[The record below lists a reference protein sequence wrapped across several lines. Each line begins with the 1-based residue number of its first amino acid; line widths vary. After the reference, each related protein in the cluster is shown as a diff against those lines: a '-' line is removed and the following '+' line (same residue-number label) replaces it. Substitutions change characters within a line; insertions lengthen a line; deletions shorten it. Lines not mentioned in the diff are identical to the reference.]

1 MSKKIK
7 FVEGNQKNMAELL
20 NYVFG
25 DLVVYLTYDQLNG
38 RIEDN
43 TNDYKYKV
51 KAYNNGS
58 LKVIKYKE
66 NRKKSNI
73 SIHQK
78 FNLEKHLKMTE
89 KERKKIE
96 EENRKRHIYEVRTK
110 IKDYILNNHFDTFWT
125 LTFDPKI
132 CDEAIEDEYRY
143 TEMHKWLA
151 KMRKRHKRRSD
162 ENFNYIA
169 IPERHKSGQIH
180 WHMVTGGLDVEL
192 IDSGK
197 TYKKQKIYN
206 CPDWEHGFTNVQ
218 RMRSKSKISSYVT
231 KYITKDLLYSPVRKN
246 KRKYWSSKGLSLPD
260 VYGVSD
266 DKVMDFMTDEN
277 GNLLKPNFSTD
288 VCDIYV
294 LKGKGR

>member
-96 EENRKRHIYEVRTK
+96 EE
-110 IKDYILNNHFDTFWT
+110 D
-125 LTFDPKI
+125 
-132 CDEAIEDEYRY
+132 
-143 TEMHKWLA
+143 
-151 KMRKRHKRRSD
+151 
-162 ENFNYIA
+162 
-169 IPERHKSGQIH
+169 
-180 WHMVTGGLDVEL
+180 
-192 IDSGK
+192 
-197 TYKKQKIYN
+197 
-206 CPDWEHGFTNVQ
+206 
-218 RMRSKSKISSYVT
+218 
-231 KYITKDLLYSPVRKN
+231 
-246 KRKYWSSKGLSLPD
+246 
-260 VYGVSD
+260 
-266 DKVMDFMTDEN
+266 
-277 GNLLKPNFSTD
+277 
-288 VCDIYV
+288 
-294 LKGKGR
+294 

>member
-25 DLVVYLTYDQLNG
+25 DLVVYLTYDQLNRQITDG
-38 RIEDN
+38 

-66 NRKKSNI
+66 NRKKFNKNLT
-73 SIHQK
+73 QK

-110 IKDYILNNHFDTFWT
+110 IKDYILNNNFDTFWT

-143 TEMHKWLA
+143 EEMRKWLDR
-151 KMRKRHKRRSD
+151 MRARHRRNSD
-162 ENFNYIA
+162 EKFNYIA

-180 WHMVTGGLDVEL
+180 WHMVTGGLDIEL

-197 TYKKQKIYN
+197 TYKKQK
-206 CPDWEHGFTNVQ
+206 
-218 RMRSKSKISSYVT
+218 
-231 KYITKDLLYSPVRKN
+231 RKEQ
-246 KRKYWSSKGLSLPD
+246 K
-260 VYGVSD
+260 
-266 DKVMDFMTDEN
+266 
-277 GNLLKPNFSTD
+277 
-288 VCDIYV
+288 
-294 LKGKGR
+294 